1 MHTRRNYETY
11 PQEPELNSADL
22 HILIAE
28 DEISHAVVLRRR
40 LEREF
45 PDARIEVVASIRD
58 YQSSIA
64 AALPTIA
71 LLDLNLSD
79 GCSLDMLKASPAS
92 PLFPVVMMS
101 SYASKQVAAD
111 ALQAG
116 AMDFILKSPE
126 VFSSIADI
134 VEKTVRE
141 WSLRAEQGGDRQP
154 LP

>member
-1 MHTRRNYETY
+1 M
-11 PQEPELNSADL
+11 NSSDL

-28 DEISHAVVLRRR
+28 DEISHGVVLRRR

-45 PDARIEVVASIRD
+45 PDARIEVVTSIRE
-58 YQSSIA
+58 YQNSIA

-79 GCSLDMLKASPAS
+79 GSSLDMLKASAAP
-92 PLFPVVMMS
+92 PTFPVVMMS
-101 SYASKQVAAD
+101 SYASRQVLDD
-111 ALQAG
+111 AVKAG
-116 AMDFILKSPE
+116 AMDFILKTPE

-141 WSLRAEQGGDRQP
+141 WGLRQEKNGAPQSLP
-154 LP
+154 

>member
-1 MHTRRNYETY
+1 
-11 PQEPELNSADL
+11 LNSSDL

-28 DEISHAVVLRRR
+28 DEISHGVVLRRR

-45 PDARIEVVASIRD
+45 PDARIEVVTSIRD
-58 YQSSIA
+58 YQNSIA

-79 GCSLDMLKASPAS
+79 GSSLDMLKASAAP
-92 PLFPVVMMS
+92 PTFPVVMMS
-101 SYASKQVAAD
+101 SYASRQVLDD
-111 ALQAG
+111 AVKAG
-116 AMDFILKSPE
+116 AMDFILKTPE

-141 WSLRAEQGGDRQP
+141 WGLRQEKNGAPQP

>member
-1 MHTRRNYETY
+1 M
-11 PQEPELNSADL
+11 NSSDL

-28 DEISHAVVLRRR
+28 DEISHGVVLRRR

-45 PDARIEVVASIRD
+45 PDARIEVVASIRE
-58 YQSSIA
+58 YQNSIA

-79 GCSLDMLKASPAS
+79 GSSLDMLKASAAP
-92 PLFPVVMMS
+92 PTFPVVMMS
-101 SYASKQVAAD
+101 SYASRQVLDD
-111 ALQAG
+111 AVKAG
-116 AMDFILKSPE
+116 AMDFILKTPE

-141 WSLRAEQGGDRQP
+141 WGLRQEKNGAPQP
-154 LP
+154 LL

>member
-1 MHTRRNYETY
+1 V
-11 PQEPELNSADL
+11 NSADL

-28 DEISHAVVLRRR
+28 DELSHAVVLRRR
-40 LEREF
+40 LEKEY
-45 PDARIEVVASIRD
+45 PDARIEVVASIRE
-58 YQSSIA
+58 YQNSIA

-79 GCSLDMLKASPAS
+79 GSSLDMLKASVAP
-92 PLFPVVMMS
+92 PPFPVVMMS
-101 SYASKQVAAD
+101 SYASRHVLDD
-111 ALQAG
+111 AVRAG
-116 AMDFILKSPE
+116 AMDFILKTPE

-141 WSLRAEQGGDRQP
+141 WCLRKEKNGAPQP

>member
-1 MHTRRNYETY
+1 
-11 PQEPELNSADL
+11 LNSSDL

-28 DEISHAVVLRRR
+28 DEISHGVVLRRR

-45 PDARIEVVASIRD
+45 PDARIEVVTSIRE
-58 YQSSIA
+58 YQNSIA

-79 GCSLDMLKASPAS
+79 GSSLDMLKASAAP
-92 PLFPVVMMS
+92 PTFPVVMMS
-101 SYASKQVAAD
+101 SYASRQVLDD
-111 ALQAG
+111 AVKAG
-116 AMDFILKSPE
+116 AMDFILKTPE

-141 WSLRAEQGGDRQP
+141 WGLRQEKNGAPQP
-154 LP
+154 LL

>member
-1 MHTRRNYETY
+1 
-11 PQEPELNSADL
+11 LNSSDL

-28 DEISHAVVLRRR
+28 DEISHGVVLRRR

-45 PDARIEVVASIRD
+45 PDARVEIVTSIRE
-58 YQSSIA
+58 YQDSIA

-79 GCSLDMLKASPAS
+79 GSSLDMLKASAEP
-92 PLFPVVMMS
+92 PTFPVVMMS
-101 SYASKQVAAD
+101 SYASRQVLDD
-111 ALQAG
+111 AVKAG
-116 AMDFILKSPE
+116 AMDFILKTPE

-141 WSLRAEQGGDRQP
+141 WGLRQEKNGAPQP

>member
-1 MHTRRNYETY
+1 V
-11 PQEPELNSADL
+11 NSADL

-28 DEISHAVVLRRR
+28 DELSHAVVLRRR

-45 PDARIEVVASIRD
+45 PDARIEVVASIRE
-58 YQSSIA
+58 YQDSIA

-79 GCSLDMLKASPAS
+79 GSSLDMLKASAAP
-92 PLFPVVMMS
+92 PPFPVVMMS
-101 SYASKQVAAD
+101 SYASRQVLDD
-111 ALQAG
+111 AVKAG
-116 AMDFILKSPE
+116 AMDFILKTPE

-141 WSLRAEQGGDRQP
+141 WCLRQEKNGAPQP

>member
-1 MHTRRNYETY
+1 
-11 PQEPELNSADL
+11 LNSSDL

-28 DEISHAVVLRRR
+28 DELSHAVVLRRR

-45 PDARIEVVASIRD
+45 PDARIDVVTSIRE
-58 YQSSIA
+58 YQDSIA

-79 GCSLDMLKASPAS
+79 GSSLDMLKASAAP
-92 PLFPVVMMS
+92 PTFPVVRMS
-101 SYASKQVAAD
+101 SYASRQVLDD
-111 ALQAG
+111 AVKAG
-116 AMDFILKSPE
+116 AMDFILKTPE

-141 WSLRAEQGGDRQP
+141 WGLRQEKNGAPQP

>member
-1 MHTRRNYETY
+1 V
-11 PQEPELNSADL
+11 NSADL

-28 DEISHAVVLRRR
+28 DELSHAVVLRRR

-45 PDARIEVVASIRD
+45 PDARIEVVASIRE
-58 YQSSIA
+58 YQDSIA

-71 LLDLNLSD
+71 LLDLNLGD
-79 GCSLDMLKASPAS
+79 GSSLDMLKASAAP
-92 PLFPVVMMS
+92 PPFPVVMMS
-101 SYASKQVAAD
+101 SYASRQVLDD
-111 ALQAG
+111 AVKAG
-116 AMDFILKSPE
+116 AMDFILKTPE

-141 WSLRAEQGGDRQP
+141 WSLRQEKNGAPQP

>member
-1 MHTRRNYETY
+1 
-11 PQEPELNSADL
+11 LNSSDL

-28 DEISHAVVLRRR
+28 DEISHGVVLRRR

-45 PDARIEVVASIRD
+45 PDARIEVVTSIRE
-58 YQSSIA
+58 YQNSIA

-79 GCSLDMLKASPAS
+79 GSSLDMLKASAAP
-92 PLFPVVMMS
+92 PTFPVVMMS
-101 SYASKQVAAD
+101 SYASRQVLDNAVK
-111 ALQAG
+111 AG
-116 AMDFILKSPE
+116 AMDFILKTPE

-141 WSLRAEQGGDRQP
+141 WGLRQEKNGAPQP

>member
-1 MHTRRNYETY
+1 
-11 PQEPELNSADL
+11 LNSSDL

-28 DEISHAVVLRRR
+28 DEISHGVVLRRR

-45 PDARIEVVASIRD
+45 PDARIEVVASIRE
-58 YQSSIA
+58 YQNSIA

-79 GCSLDMLKASPAS
+79 GSSLDMLKASAAP
-92 PLFPVVMMS
+92 PTFPVVMMS
-101 SYASKQVAAD
+101 SYASRQVLDD
-111 ALQAG
+111 AVKAG
-116 AMDFILKSPE
+116 AMDFILKTPE

-141 WSLRAEQGGDRQP
+141 WGLRQEKNGAPQP

>member
-1 MHTRRNYETY
+1 M
-11 PQEPELNSADL
+11 NSSDL

-28 DEISHAVVLRRR
+28 DELSHAVVLRRR

-45 PDARIEVVASIRD
+45 PDARIEVVTSIRD
-58 YQSSIA
+58 YQNSIA

-79 GCSLDMLKASPAS
+79 GSSLDMLKASAAP
-92 PLFPVVMMS
+92 PTFPVVMMS
-101 SYASKQVAAD
+101 SYASRQVLDD
-111 ALQAG
+111 AVKAG
-116 AMDFILKSPE
+116 AMDFILKTPE

-141 WSLRAEQGGDRQP
+141 WVLRQGKNGAP

>member
-1 MHTRRNYETY
+1 V
-11 PQEPELNSADL
+11 NSADL

-28 DEISHAVVLRRR
+28 DELSHAVVLRRR

-45 PDARIEVVASIRD
+45 PDARIEVVTSIRE
-58 YQSSIA
+58 YQYSIA

-79 GCSLDMLKASPAS
+79 GSSLDMLKAAAEP
-92 PLFPVVMMS
+92 PPFPVVMMS
-101 SYASKQVAAD
+101 SYASRQVLDD
-111 ALQAG
+111 ALKAG
-116 AMDFILKSPE
+116 AMDFILKTPE

-141 WSLRAEQGGDRQP
+141 WGLRQGMNGAPQP

>member
-1 MHTRRNYETY
+1 M
-11 PQEPELNSADL
+11 NSSDL

-28 DEISHAVVLRRR
+28 DEISHGVVLRRR

-58 YQSSIA
+58 YQDSIA

-79 GCSLDMLKASPAS
+79 GSSLDMLKASAAP
-92 PLFPVVMMS
+92 PTFPVVMMS
-101 SYASKQVAAD
+101 SYASRQVLDD
-111 ALQAG
+111 AVKAG
-116 AMDFILKSPE
+116 AMDFILKTPE

-141 WSLRAEQGGDRQP
+141 WGLRQEKNGAPQP